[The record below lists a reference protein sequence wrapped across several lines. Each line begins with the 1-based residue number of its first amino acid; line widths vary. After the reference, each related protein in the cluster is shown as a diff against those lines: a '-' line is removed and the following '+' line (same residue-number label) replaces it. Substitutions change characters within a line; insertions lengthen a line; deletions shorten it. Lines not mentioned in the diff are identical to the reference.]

1 MCFPLSSNSLSL
13 GLLILLHSRV
23 CGVRLLD
30 TCNKPCGECAVLYC
44 SLLYMGIVQMTIVTH
59 KLINKATRWCSWAR
73 EQKTW
78 RKCCNEQLVLS
89 VYANQ
94 EPLEKNIWCD
104 AEKSLWEKGQQEE
117 RRRRRQEKNR
127 EKERQSRGDERQD
140 EEEQKERGTVLGG
153 LTCGNPVFMDVYLSA
168 SPKGSSYF
176 PFGNSWSL
184 DKKSLTESGKA
195 GGQISD
201 GVSPSWD
208 KDTNFLI
215 RICFCAIL
223 LNINPSFFQ
232 VWIQYIVHCHLHSM
246 AGFADMTGCHLFKG
260 PINVWSEAYHC
271 VYTMCLQ
278 LKTLSLL

>member
-127 EKERQSRGDERQD
+127 ERERQSRGDERQD
-140 EEEQKERGTVLGG
+140 EEEQKERGTECLEDWLVG
-153 LTCGNPVFMDVYLSA
+153 TQYLWM
-168 SPKGSSYF
+168 F
-176 PFGNSWSL
+176 
-184 DKKSLTESGKA
+184 
-195 GGQISD
+195 I
-201 GVSPSWD
+201 
-208 KDTNFLI
+208 
-215 RICFCAIL
+215 
-223 LNINPSFFQ
+223 
-232 VWIQYIVHCHLHSM
+232 
-246 AGFADMTGCHLFKG
+246 
-260 PINVWSEAYHC
+260 
-271 VYTMCLQ
+271 
-278 LKTLSLL
+278 SLLVLREAHIFHLGIAGH